1 MNALVTPEIS
11 IGSLNIRMDSE
22 GRYCLN
28 DLHKAAGGQNKHRPS
43 LWLANDQAKELIA
56 ELDQNLTEGGI
67 PPMDYSKAGIPA
79 LEQNQAVKVIHGGN
93 KQGTFVCKELVY
105 AYAMWISAKFHLQ
118 VIRTFDAVVSQQNIR
133 PLMITEHVKD
143 NFRRQIALTEQLS
156 GDKAVLQYKL
166 KTRTEQYEERIHGL
180 EQYIAEQEPLI
191 QELQAIR
198 EQNPLTIDQAAR
210 ELEIRPAQRLE
221 KWLWDQGWFY
231 TEIIRGHKPDVH
243 YSKDAYRKGWV
254 FSKTEI
260 VSDLHWKTVLY
271 ITPRGLATIAKLL
284 LERPLD

>member
-28 DLHKAAGGQNKHRPS
+28 DLHKAAGGENKTRPKY
-43 LWLANDQAKELIA
+43 WMENAQTQDLIA
-56 ELDQNLTEGGI
+56 EIDQNMPTGGK
-67 PPMDYSKAGIPA
+67 PSV
-79 LEQNQAVKVIHGGN
+79 EQNQSVKVINGGN
-93 KQGTFVCKELVY
+93 DRGTFVCKELVY
-105 AYAMWISAKFHLQ
+105 AYAMWVSPKFHLQ

-133 PLMITEHVKD
+133 PLMITEQVKD

-198 EQNPLTIDQAAR
+198 EQNPLTIDQAAC
-210 ELEIRPAQRLE
+210 ELEIRPTQRLE
-221 KWLWDQGWFY
+221 NWLWDQGWFY
-231 TEIIRGHKPDVH
+231 TQSIRGHKPEVH

-260 VSDLHWKTVLY
+260 VSDRHWKTVLY

-284 LERPLD
+284 LEHPLD